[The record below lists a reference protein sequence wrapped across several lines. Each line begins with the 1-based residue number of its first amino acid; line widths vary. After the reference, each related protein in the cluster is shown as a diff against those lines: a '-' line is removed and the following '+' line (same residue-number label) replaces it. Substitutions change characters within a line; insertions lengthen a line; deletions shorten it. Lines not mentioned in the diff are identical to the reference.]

1 MCSGLDKKKT
11 HNSNLTFRAHSV
23 HLVTLDIFT
32 HQCNIF
38 GRISFQ
44 LSKTV
49 VENPTMQTMD
59 IDKDTYANKPRKKD
73 YIGVTFSA
81 NFQWWKRPSGVAAV
95 CLGLLCVLLLA
106 GIIGLSVYYTRVI
119 GHYCSAERFQ
129 TSSLNNLTK
138 ERDQLKTSYTTPTKE
153 RNQLKTSYST
163 LTKER
168 NQLQTSYT
176 TLTKDRDQLQT
187 SYNTLTK
194 ERDQLQS
201 RYNNLTKERDPLQNS
216 YNTLT
221 RERDQ
226 LQTRYNTLT
235 KERDQLQTRYNTLT
249 KEKNQLQTSS
259 NTLTKE
265 KDLLQTSY
273 NTLTKERDQLQT
285 SSNTLTKER
294 DQLQT
299 SSNTLTKEKYQLQ
312 TSYNTLTK
320 ERDQLQTSY
329 NNLTEERDHLKEE
342 LNKQSCGWKKFKS
355 SLYYL
360 STEKKSWTESRQ
372 DCLGRGA
379 HLVIINS
386 REEQEFIHEWSGCL
400 EIYLGFHDTNT
411 EGVWEWINDGTL
423 DQSSAPVTTYWR
435 NGEPNDAN
443 QGEDCAHLSKMA
455 SDPLKSWNDVP
466 CTMNKHW
473 MCEKTHETF

>member
-1 MCSGLDKKKT
+1 MCSGLDKKKP

-73 YIGVTFSA
+73 YIGVTFS
-81 NFQWWKRPSGVAAV
+81 
-95 CLGLLCVLLLA
+95 
-106 GIIGLSVYYTRVI
+106 
-119 GHYCSAERFQ
+119 
-129 TSSLNNLTK
+129 
-138 ERDQLKTSYTTPTKE
+138 
-153 RNQLKTSYST
+153 
-163 LTKER
+163 
-168 NQLQTSYT
+168 
-176 TLTKDRDQLQT
+176 
-187 SYNTLTK
+187 
-194 ERDQLQS
+194 
-201 RYNNLTKERDPLQNS
+201 
-216 YNTLT
+216 
-221 RERDQ
+221 
-226 LQTRYNTLT
+226 
-235 KERDQLQTRYNTLT
+235 
-249 KEKNQLQTSS
+249 
-259 NTLTKE
+259 
-265 KDLLQTSY
+265 
-273 NTLTKERDQLQT
+273 
-285 SSNTLTKER
+285 
-294 DQLQT
+294 
-299 SSNTLTKEKYQLQ
+299 
-312 TSYNTLTK
+312 
-320 ERDQLQTSY
+320 
-329 NNLTEERDHLKEE
+329 
-342 LNKQSCGWKKFKS
+342 GWKKFKS

-386 REEQEFIHEWSGCL
+386 KEEQEFIHEWSGCL

-411 EGVWEWINDGTL
+411 EGVWEWINDGAL

-435 NGEPNDAN
+435 DGEPNDAN

-473 MCEKTHETF
+473 MCEKTTSTL